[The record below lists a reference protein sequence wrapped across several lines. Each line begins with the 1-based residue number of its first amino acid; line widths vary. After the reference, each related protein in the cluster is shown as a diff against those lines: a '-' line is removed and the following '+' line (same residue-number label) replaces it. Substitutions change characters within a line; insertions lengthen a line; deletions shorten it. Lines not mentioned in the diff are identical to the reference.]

1 MSISVLKKKLN
12 NKNLI
17 LLLPKVTYV
26 TLGNITKLTCIKV
39 EKGII
44 CDFNSGI
51 ANHFDIF
58 FLRENTGFRGVC
70 IKGRRGGGKARS
82 PGTFFIRLAIRFAEG
97 EDFGARGSRL

>member
-1 MSISVLKKKLN
+1 M
-12 NKNLI
+12 
-17 LLLPKVTYV
+17 LPKVTYV

-58 FLRENTGFRGVC
+58 FC
-70 IKGRRGGGKARS
+70 GKTPDS
-82 PGTFFIRLAIRFAEG
+82 
-97 EDFGARGSRL
+97 GSLY